1 MPTSNF
7 TIEIVGLLLDAIDLS
22 HLEALPVR
30 AAYPRRCSA
39 NANGLCG
46 HVLPKPMGIITISQ
60 IHGSFAD
67 SRVRVLSPQPRSPVS
82 VGVMSGLQNCARQR
96 GTLAPAFDTLVQYPS
111 NGSNG
116 SASRARAEDYRR
128 RAQECLDVT
137 RTLSLYDARATLIDM
152 AFG

>member
-1 MPTSNF
+1 VAARRARSGGKNYISEPGTRVVLRVSRPGSVGSCPGQRRSIAFSKGPPKTRITRTSAAPST
-7 TIEIVGLLLDAIDLS
+7 TICHSAT
-22 HLEALPVR
+22 AQ
-30 AAYPRRCSA
+30 AAP
-39 NANGLCG
+39 
-46 HVLPKPMGIITISQ
+46 
-60 IHGSFAD
+60 
-67 SRVRVLSPQPRSPVS
+67 PVS